1 MAAQTAESLV
11 AALGG
16 SPSERAAAYAT
27 LEATQDAA
35 VGAKCVAALAGVLA
49 KPAGEVD
56 VAEYRRCCL
65 VLAHLATLDPE
76 RVAREWYKETR
87 FLSAWAAGNA
97 ADVVLSVGAEQLTK
111 EDARTLAAG
120 QACQPALWAKGIDFM
135 DWNADFF
142 TPYLS
147 SDNPYR
153 AKTDDA
159 AKGTRIVSLA
169 LDLLR
174 EDRAEMTEGEL
185 AGTWR
190 LILDMGSARPD
201 TAVYAHAAREGAVGL
216 AVEEL
221 RTGSP
226 ADWVSIARNPSGRFS
241 FVLFTMQDMCYHLDS
256 EQRRPLAATPRLLDV
271 FLDLL
276 KAYESAGPVGANIT
290 AVYAGIAALFDMHE
304 ALFEFSQINKTAV
317 RGAASGIR
325 YALDHPL
332 AWSKAEGWTMTQA
345 AVRTSGCFL
354 PRSSSS
360 SLS

>member
-97 ADVVLSVGAEQLTK
+97 AHAALSRDPEQLTK
-111 EDARTLAAG
+111 EDARTLAVSH
-120 QACQPALWAKGIDFM
+120 ACQPAMYAKGLDFM
-135 DWNADFF
+135 EAGGLDFMADFYA
-142 TPYLS
+142 PWDS
-147 SDNPYR
+147 SEYR
-153 AKTDDA
+153 AKTSDPA
-159 AKGTRIVSLA
+159 TGARIVSLA
-169 LDLLR
+169 MDLLR
-174 EDRAEMTEGEL
+174 EDRAEMTESEL

-190 LILDMGSARPD
+190 LILDMGCARSSS
-201 TAVYAHAAREGAVGL
+201 AVYAHAAREGAVGL

-241 FVLFTMQDMCYHLDS
+241 YAILAIQDLCYHLDTEHKRTS
-256 EQRRPLAATPRLLDV
+256 AATPRLLDV

-304 ALFEFSQINKTAV
+304 ALFEFS
-317 RGAASGIR
+317 
-325 YALDHPL
+325 
-332 AWSKAEGWTMTQA
+332 
-345 AVRTSGCFL
+345 
-354 PRSSSS
+354 
-360 SLS
+360 